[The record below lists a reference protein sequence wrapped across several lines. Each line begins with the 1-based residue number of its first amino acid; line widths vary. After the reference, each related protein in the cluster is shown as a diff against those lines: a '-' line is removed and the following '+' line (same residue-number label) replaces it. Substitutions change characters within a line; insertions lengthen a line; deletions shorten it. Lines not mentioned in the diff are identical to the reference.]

1 MIDFFSL
8 NSNQPLQCDHEEE
21 LAPYEFEEQLN
32 RPPIVLLNQSPI
44 VSVTTGQGQ
53 PASVVSI
60 TQAPIIS
67 VTSTTAPMTSLL
79 VGNAQRR
86 EMSPMIETHQQV

>member
-44 VSVTTGQGQ
+44 VSVTT

-79 VGNAQRR
+79 VGNARKR
-86 EMSPMIETHQQV
+86 EMSPMIKTHQQI